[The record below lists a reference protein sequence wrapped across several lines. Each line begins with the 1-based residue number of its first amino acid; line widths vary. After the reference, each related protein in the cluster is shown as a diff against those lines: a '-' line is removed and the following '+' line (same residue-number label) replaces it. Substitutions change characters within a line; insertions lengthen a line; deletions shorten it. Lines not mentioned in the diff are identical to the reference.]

1 MTHALVVMGVSGVG
15 KTTVAE
21 RLATALT
28 ATYLEADRFHPAE
41 NIAAMSEGRPLTD
54 DMRQPWLDAL
64 GQEVAVLRA
73 RHPIQ
78 SVIVA
83 CSALKKSYRDILRA
97 HLPSIQFI
105 YLHGPYD
112 VIQARLKSRKDHF
125 MPPTL
130 LDSQFATLEPPGLDE
145 NVISVSVEPS
155 ETEIIHHILTALRTI
170 DVAPTPHNPSAG
182 DSRAHP

>member
-54 DMRQPWLDAL
+54 AMRQPWLEAL
-64 GQEVAVLRA
+64 GEEVASLRA
-73 RHPIQ
+73 RYPMQ

-97 HLPSIQFI
+97 HLAAIQFI

-112 VIQARLKSRKDHF
+112 VIQARMKSRKGHF
-125 MPPTL
+125 MPTTL
-130 LDSQFATLEPPGLDE
+130 LDSQFATLEPPSPDE
-145 NVISVSVEPS
+145 NVIPVSVEQP
-155 ETEIIHHILTALRTI
+155 ETDIVHHILHTLRTR
-170 DVAPTPHNPSAG
+170 DVAPTPKDHSAG
-182 DSRAHP
+182 DSRAHS